1 MIVEDGRNCDEF
13 KREVSSIEIESVEND
28 NVKFQEFLSRFREIK
43 INKLIFYFEMH

>member
-13 KREVSSIEIESVEND
+13 KREVLSIEIESVEND